1 MLEQEVI
8 GLYTE
13 MSFQSAARI
22 KGLSSNHCLRMFDK
36 REITVKKVLPRAI
49 AIDEFKGDAG
59 GEKFQTKIVD
69 VENRKIIDVLP
80 DRCVETIEKYF
91 VVVMLGT

>member
-8 GLYTE
+8 GLCTE

-22 KGLSSNHCLRMFDK
+22 KGLSSNHSLRMFDK

-49 AIDEFKGDAG
+49 AIAIDEFKGDAD

-69 VENRKIIDVLP
+69 IENRKIIDVLP
-80 DRCVETIEKYF
+80 YRCVETIEK
-91 VVVMLGT
+91 